1 MINTNFRL
9 DKNDLITRFKKYIMQ
24 YQDSD
29 ELEFEPEHGKDVS
42 YSKLNILK
50 KVQKIYE
57 WILKEVLLQIR
68 QNHIHDDNVFNQVK
82 GGISNYIRNKIRSA
96 SDGSIYLK
104 VPDLVTFN
112 GDIEQYHEWVV
123 KNKKNQERLLRKII
137 DELNN
142 FLEGEKDDD
151 NNKPIL
157 NDEDYQEIITLED
170 TMEYLTSKLDEIID
184 LENESDEEE

>member
-1 MINTNFRL
+1 
-9 DKNDLITRFKKYIMQ
+9 
-24 YQDSD
+24 
-29 ELEFEPEHGKDVS
+29 
-42 YSKLNILK
+42 
-50 KVQKIYE
+50 
-57 WILKEVLLQIR
+57 LKEVLLQIR